1 MQKFNLKI
9 GVLFMGK
16 ASIISDEIEI
26 NIQQDQLMTNIN
38 NEILQKILWIR
49 DLFLEGSF
57 EGIEN
62 KERVKKL
69 LEAKI
74 AIQHLDGVL
83 EVIDISLANTA
94 LFLETKELFKNIWE
108 ININSFSDPQ
118 LLQSIAANSVEIQW
132 QNPIDGQLIVTS
144 GSIIYTELTGVEF
157 PLTGNFED
165 C

>member
-1 MQKFNLKI
+1 
-9 GVLFMGK
+9 MGK

-49 DLFLEGSF
+49 ALFLEGNF

-74 AIQHLDGVL
+74 AIQHLEGVL
-83 EVIDISLANTA
+83 EVIDISIDNTA
-94 LFLETKELFKNIWE
+94 LVLETKELFNNIWE

-118 LLQSIAANSVEIQW
+118 LLQSIAVNNVEIQW
-132 QNPIDGQLIVTS
+132 QNPIDGQLLVTS
-144 GSIIYTELTGVEF
+144 GSIIYTELTGIEV
-157 PLTGNFED
+157 PLIG
-165 C
+165 

>member
-1 MQKFNLKI
+1 
-9 GVLFMGK
+9 MGK

-49 DLFLEGSF
+49 ALFLEGNF

-74 AIQHLDGVL
+74 AIQHLEGVL
-83 EVIDISLANTA
+83 EVIDISIDNTA
-94 LFLETKELFKNIWE
+94 LVLETKELFQNIWE

-118 LLQSIAANSVEIQW
+118 LLQSIAANNVEIQW
-132 QNPIDGQLIVTS
+132 QNPIDGQLLVTS
-144 GSIIYTELTGVEF
+144 GSIIYTELTGIEV
-157 PLTGNFED
+157 PLIG
-165 C
+165 

>member
-1 MQKFNLKI
+1 
-9 GVLFMGK
+9 MGK

-26 NIQQDQLMTNIN
+26 NILQDQLMTNIN

-49 DLFLEGSF
+49 ALFLEENF

-83 EVIDISLANTA
+83 EVIDISVDNTA
-94 LFLETKELFKNIWE
+94 LVLETKELFNNIWE

-118 LLQSIAANSVEIQW
+118 LLQSIAVNNVEIQW
-132 QNPIDGQLIVTS
+132 QNPIDGQLLVTS
-144 GSIIYTELTGVEF
+144 GSIIYTELTGIEV
-157 PLTGNFED
+157 PLIG
-165 C
+165 

>member
-1 MQKFNLKI
+1 
-9 GVLFMGK
+9 MGK

-38 NEILQKILWIR
+38 NEILRKILWIR
-49 DLFLEGSF
+49 ALFLEGNF

-74 AIQHLDGVL
+74 AIQHLEGVL
-83 EVIDISLANTA
+83 EVIDISIDNTA
-94 LFLETKELFKNIWE
+94 LVLETKELFQNIWE

-118 LLQSIAANSVEIQW
+118 LLQSIAANNVEIQW
-132 QNPIDGQLIVTS
+132 QNPVDGQLLVIPITLNKLP
-144 GSIIYTELTGVEF
+144 Y
-157 PLTGNFED
+157 
-165 C
+165 

>member
-1 MQKFNLKI
+1 
-9 GVLFMGK
+9 MGK

-49 DLFLEGSF
+49 ALFLEENF

-74 AIQHLDGVL
+74 VIQHLDGVL
-83 EVIDISLANTA
+83 EVIDISVDNTA
-94 LFLETKELFKNIWE
+94 LVLETKELFNNIWE

-118 LLQSIAANSVEIQW
+118 LLQSIAANNVEIQW
-132 QNPIDGQLIVTS
+132 QNPIDGQLLVTS
-144 GSIIYTELTGVEF
+144 GSIIYTELTGIEV
-157 PLTGNFED
+157 PLIG
-165 C
+165 